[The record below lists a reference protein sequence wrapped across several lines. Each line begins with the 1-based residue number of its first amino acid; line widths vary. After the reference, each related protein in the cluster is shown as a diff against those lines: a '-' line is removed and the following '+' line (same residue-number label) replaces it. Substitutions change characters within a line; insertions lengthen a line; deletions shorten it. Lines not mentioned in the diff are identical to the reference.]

1 MHRNPNN
8 QPPDERNP
16 ETLPITIESYQKEHL
31 FNTKK
36 RTAEEEPPQSTEAP
50 PTQTGGHSAPKRR
63 NKPQNQPKQDPAE
76 GRGSNPHPW
85 LPLESNNGRAKASDV
100 SPGTGNY

>member
-1 MHRNPNN
+1 MKTTPNTR
-8 QPPDERNP
+8 RNP
-16 ETLPITIESYQKEHL
+16 ENPPTRHELGQKEHL
-31 FNTKK
+31 CNTENHPKDK
-36 RTAEEEPPQSTEAP
+36 PTPTTLDQTNPETETP
-50 PTQTGGHSAPKRR
+50 IKPTPT
-63 NKPQNQPKQDPAE
+63 NKPQNQPKHRKPAE